1 MSIKIVHIKSCELHL
16 KQYLE
21 GKLNFKNAFLRNRKI
36 IMIIKAI
43 KAFYLRSYFNA

>member
-21 GKLNFKNAFLRNRKI
+21 GTLNFKNAFFKKWGKKKKKWENNNDYKG
-36 IMIIKAI
+36 
-43 KAFYLRSYFNA
+43 N